1 MTTATTNSTELKEA
15 KIDSLKPL
23 TQRKTELRNR
33 IEAAAFLNLSPGTLA
48 NWHSTQKMKIP
59 CFKLGKRV
67 FYRES
72 DLTKWLE
79 QQAVNPIV

>member
-1 MTTATTNSTELKEA
+1 MPTEKTTPTEIKEA
-15 KIDSLKPL
+15 QKDSLKTP
-23 TQRKTELRNR
+23 TARKSELRDR
-33 IEAAAFLNLSPGTLA
+33 IEAAAFLRLSPGTLA
-48 NWHSTQKMKIP
+48 NWQSTQRMKIP

-79 QQAVNPIV
+79 QQAVNPII

>member
-1 MTTATTNSTELKEA
+1 METKTTPTEKTRHATES
-15 KIDSLKPL
+15 
-23 TQRKTELRNR
+23 ELRDR
-33 IEAAAFLNLSPGTLA
+33 KQAAAFLHLSPTTLA
-48 NWHSTQKMKIP
+48 NWHSTQRMKIP

-79 QQAVNPIV
+79 LQAVNPII